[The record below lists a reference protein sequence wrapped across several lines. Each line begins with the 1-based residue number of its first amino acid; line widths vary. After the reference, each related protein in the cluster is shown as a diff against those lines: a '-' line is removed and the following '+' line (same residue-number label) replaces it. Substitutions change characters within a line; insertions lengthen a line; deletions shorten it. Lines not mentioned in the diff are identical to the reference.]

1 MNQLFQVGNISVGV
15 YDDQNFHTAEVR
27 IGGAGADLID
37 EYASINV
44 MLEDVPGDTPLDKV
58 RRLKT
63 WYLEFQNASVRDPK
77 FDDGRTR

>member
-1 MNQLFQVGNISVGV
+1 MSNIETVPKLLRAMATSALGSEGRAVIF
-15 YDDQNFHTAEVR
+15 N
-27 IGGAGADLID
+27 AGADLID

-63 WYLEFQNASVRDPK
+63 WYLEFQDEAA
-77 FDDGRTR
+77 GRAMI